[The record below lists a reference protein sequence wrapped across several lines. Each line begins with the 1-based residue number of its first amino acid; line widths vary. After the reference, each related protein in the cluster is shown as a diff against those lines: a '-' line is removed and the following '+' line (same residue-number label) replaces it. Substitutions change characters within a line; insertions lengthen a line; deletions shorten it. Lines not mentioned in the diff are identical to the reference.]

1 MPKVNIIG
9 AGPAGCVLAY
19 ALLRD
24 GHRVTLFSDRSP
36 DQWLHHSAP
45 TGTAYLW
52 GETIDIERDLG
63 MDHWS
68 KDMFAGHGVLF
79 DRAQHV
85 GDPNPKVMR
94 GLFEY
99 GREGCGIDQRMRVN
113 RWLEDLESK
122 GGKLVIESV
131 TPERLDK
138 IALYGDVTVLAAGK
152 AELAQ
157 IIPRDS
163 ERSEFDKPQRNL
175 SMAIVRSK
183 SGRHVREWFS
193 DRWKYVPTKFDFFAD
208 AGEYFWVPYM
218 HKTAGHTFAL
228 LFEAKP
234 GGLFDRFN
242 GLRSG
247 EEVTEVAKDIISKHA
262 PWERHFVDDVEY
274 VSEDR
279 HGWLV
284 GRFPPTVRQ
293 GYGRL
298 PSGGLV
304 MPVGDTAILFDP
316 VCGQGGNFANRSA
329 KFVAQYITA
338 NGDNKFDELWM
349 TKVNYLLWSA
359 YGKYQCAFNNT
370 FLKPLSPS
378 AQLVVDTACSSDTAA
393 DAFYYGFPHPD
404 SMVPA
409 LTDMHI
415 AKAFAGLHGFQ
426 ASKAA

>member
-1 MPKVNIIG
+1 MKSLFMATLRCWPPAKRNSPRLFRAIPSEANSTSRNAISPWPLYEVNPG
-9 AGPAGCVLAY
+9 GTCGNGSRTAGNMC
-19 ALLRD
+19 R
-24 GHRVTLFSDRSP
+24 
-36 DQWLHHSAP
+36 
-45 TGTAYLW
+45 
-52 GETIDIERDLG
+52 
-63 MDHWS
+63 
-68 KDMFAGHGVLF
+68 
-79 DRAQHV
+79 
-85 GDPNPKVMR
+85 
-94 GLFEY
+94 
-99 GREGCGIDQRMRVN
+99 
-113 RWLEDLESK
+113 
-122 GGKLVIESV
+122 
-131 TPERLDK
+131 
-138 IALYGDVTVLAAGK
+138 
-152 AELAQ
+152 
-157 IIPRDS
+157 
-163 ERSEFDKPQRNL
+163 
-175 SMAIVRSK
+175 
-183 SGRHVREWFS
+183 
-193 DRWKYVPTKFDFFAD
+193 KFDFFAD

-234 GGLFDRFN
+234 GGLFDRFD

-247 EEVTEVAKDIISKHA
+247 GEVTEVAKDIISKHA

-338 NGDNKFDELWM
+338 NADNKFDELWM

-393 DAFYYGFPHPD
+393 DAFYYGFPHPQF
-404 SMVPA
+404 
-409 LTDMHI
+409 HG
-415 AKAFAGLHGFQ
+415 AGLDRHAHRKGIRWTPRF
-426 ASKAA
+426 SG